1 MSVIQAQTS
10 GKELRY
16 VRCDDEGRLTTN
28 LEATIDDVLMKGET
42 AGGVKTPVRVETDG
56 TANALFIEGSSD
68 RVHIGASSTVNNAFW
83 WSGLGGNDA
92 YAYFGND
99 ASASTNAVLFVN
111 RN

>member
-10 GKELRY
+10 SKQLRY

-42 AGGVKTPVRVETDG
+42 AGGVKTPV
-56 TANALFIEGSSD
+56 SS
-68 RVHIGASSTVNNAFW
+68 
-83 WSGLGGNDA
+83 
-92 YAYFGND
+92 
-99 ASASTNAVLFVN
+99 